1 SSSLCRAATIE
12 ELGRVLQAAAEA
24 RGPAAGELR
33 LACLKGLAEG
43 LKRSKQQELRCT
55 AGQVAL
61 RRLLADSQPQV
72 AELALSIAGLVKLR
86 ESEAMKAALA
96 AAGKTALDTSRPVE
110 DRVAAI
116 FLLSGA
122 PYAELAAAAPKLLDP
137 RQPLD
142 VQLAAVKTLAAVD
155 DPGVGEILLANWP
168 SYTPKAQA
176 AVMDAIFMRQDRLPK
191 LLDAIEK
198 KVVLPA
204 ALDAL
209 RRIHLLE
216 NPDAAIRKRAKDLLG
231 SQATRKDREDVLA
244 RYVAALKGP
253 RDPKRGA
260 LVHEQQ
266 CAKCHQVKGK
276 GYVVGP
282 DLSST
287 TRRSDE
293 MLVSDVLDPSN
304 QITAGYNQYTVIT
317 EDGRIF
323 TGVLAAESATSVT
336 LRKEQSAEETIL
348 RKDIDVMA
356 ASTNSMMPENLE
368 KEVSPQDIADLIAF
382 LREAFGP
389 VPPPAVTL
397 FDDDP
402 ALLPLLNEGEGK
414 ASLDTAERFAG
425 AVSLRMVPLQRSSAR
440 IPGWQYRIVENPEP
454 GEYRYLRLAWKSLGG
469 HGVMI
474 ELAGD
479 GQWPP
484 AQKPLWRY
492 YAGKNTTGWA
502 AIEVAPQAPREW
514 TVVTRDLWKDFG
526 TFTVTGIAPT
536 AMGGDALFDRI
547 ELLRSLDEVTAGR

>member
-1 SSSLCRAATIE
+1 
-12 ELGRVLQAAAEA
+12 
-24 RGPAAGELR
+24 
-33 LACLKGLAEG
+33 
-43 LKRSKQQELRCT
+43 
-55 AGQVAL
+55 
-61 RRLLADSQPQV
+61 
-72 AELALSIAGLVKLR
+72 
-86 ESEAMKAALA
+86 
-96 AAGKTALDTSRPVE
+96 
-110 DRVAAI
+110 
-116 FLLSGA
+116 
-122 PYAELAAAAPKLLDP
+122 
-137 RQPLD
+137 
-142 VQLAAVKTLAAVD
+142 VQLAAVKALSAVD

-216 NPDAAIRKRAKDLLG
+216 NPDKAIRQRAKDLLG
-231 SQATRKDREDVLA
+231 NPATRKDREEVLA
-244 RYVAALKGP
+244 RYVAALQGP
-253 RDPKRGA
+253 RDPQRGA
-260 LVHEQQ
+260 VVHEKQ
-266 CAKCHQVKGK
+266 CAKCHQIKGK
-276 GYVVGP
+276 GYAVGP

-304 QITAGYNQYTVIT
+304 QITAGYNQYTVVT

-348 RKDIDVMA
+348 RKDIEVMA

-368 KEVSPQDIADLIAF
+368 KEVTPQDIADLIAF

-389 VPPPAVTL
+389 VPPPAVML
-397 FDDDP
+397 FDEDP

-414 ASLDTAERFAG
+414 VSIDTAERFAG
-425 AVSLRMVPLQRSSAR
+425 AVSLRVVPLQRSRAR

-454 GEYRYLRLAWKSLGG
+454 GEYRYLRYAWKSRGG

-479 GQWPP
+479 GKWPP
-484 AQKPLWRY
+484 AEKPLWRY
-492 YAGKNTTGWA
+492 YAGRNTTGWA
-502 AIEVAPQAPREW
+502 AVEVSPEAPREW

-526 TFTVTGIAPT
+526 TFTLTGMAPT